1 MSCQCRAYDI
11 VILSRISIMGIYRP
25 IGQRRNFMNQPD
37 LGFKITELRQRR
49 SLTQEKL
56 AEYCGVSTRTIQRI
70 ESGEVVPRS
79 FTHNSLS
86 NILEFDFGKEK
97 TNNENL
103 WLALLH
109 LSSVVCIVF
118 IPLLLWSWK
127 KDQSYKIDQQGRAV
141 LNFQITITLVLFAF
155 VLALM
160 IAPAVFLSV
169 QRLDGEAGI
178 LGDIFTLLPP
188 LPILFI
194 GIFASYQAVVNTVR
208 ALSDQP
214 IRYPLSIPFV
224 R

>member
-1 MSCQCRAYDI
+1 
-11 VILSRISIMGIYRP
+11 
-25 IGQRRNFMNQPD
+25 MNQPD
-37 LGFKITELRQRR
+37 LGLKITELRQQK

-56 AEYCGVSTRTIQRI
+56 AEYCDVSTRTIQRI
-70 ESGEVVPRS
+70 ESGEVEPRS
-79 FTHNSLS
+79 FTRNSLS
-86 NILEFDFGKEK
+86 NILEFDFGREN

-155 VLALM
+155 VLVLM
-160 IAPAVFLSV
+160 IAPAVFLMV
-169 QRLDGEAGI
+169 QNLDGEPGI

-188 LPILFI
+188 IPVLFI
-194 GIFASYQAVVNTVR
+194 GIFTSYQAIVNTVR
-208 ALSDQP
+208 ALSDKP
-214 IRYPLSIPFV
+214 IRYALSIPFV
-224 R
+224 K